1 MLSRPGEFN
10 PNNIGISLLPAM
22 MSDYGQKKK
31 NNLSSWK
38 QSKGS
43 QEIMRSIAS
52 QIM

>member
-1 MLSRPGEFN
+1 
-10 PNNIGISLLPAM
+10 
-22 MSDYGQKKK
+22 MSDNGINQKKK
-31 NNLSSWK
+31 KKNLSSCK